1 MRPSKTVAA
10 LSLALAGGVML
21 SAVPANAACK
31 RMGFSVNDYGKDGP
45 TKDAKSL
52 LDKHIAKKMAEQG
65 IKKFTTGKKDVK
77 CELFLNFI
85 VFDEHTCTAEA
96 TVCWDGTALPKNQQ
110 IDAKVDGTAKPEA
123 AKSETAAT
131 PASTKPATKTEAA
144 KSDSKPDSKPA
155 ETTATDAKPESKAI
169 EAKPEKKSTDAKPAE
184 TPSTEAKSTDAK
196 PADAKPADAKPVD
209 EKAADAKP
217 ATAAPVTTGTI
228 NDVAPVA
235 KDAAAA
241 PEVPKKAAKPAAA
254 AAGYPVPQPPAPGQ

>member
-155 ETTATDAKPESKAI
+155 ETTAIDANPET
-169 EAKPEKKSTDAKPAE
+169 KSTDAKPAE
-184 TPSTEAKSTDAK
+184 TPSTEAKST
-196 PADAKPADAKPVD
+196 DAKPADAKPVD

>member
-1 MRPSKTVAA
+1 MLPSKTLAA
-10 LSLALAGGVML
+10 LSVVLAGGVLM
-21 SAVPANAACK
+21 SAVPADAACK

-45 TKDAKSL
+45 TKDAKAL

-96 TVCWDGTALPKNQQ
+96 TVCWDGSALPKSQQ
-110 IDAKVDGTAKPEA
+110 IDAKADGTATPEA
-123 AKSETAAT
+123 AKSGTAAT
-131 PASTKPATKTEAA
+131 PETSAPAAKSEAA
-144 KSDSKPDSKPA
+144 KTESKPEQKPA
-155 ETTATDAKPESKAI
+155 EAAAPDAKPESKAS
-169 EAKPEKKSTDAKPAE
+169 EAKPETKSTDAAPAE
-184 TPSTEAKSTDAK
+184 TPSTETKAT
-196 PADAKPADAKPVD
+196 DAKPADAKPVD

-217 ATAAPVTTGTI
+217 VATSPVTTGTI

-241 PEVPKKAAKPAAA
+241 PEAPKKSAKPAA